1 MRILVGV
8 KRVLDYTIK
17 ARVKPDKTGVE
28 LANQRMGSNPFCDI
42 ALEEA
47 VRLKEA
53 GKASEIVAVSIGP
66 KASAETLRSALALGA
81 DRAIHVLTDLSTDLE
96 LQPCATVG
104 LLENVVRDVDP
115 NLVLLG
121 KQSIDGDYCQTGAM
135 LAARLGWPQATF
147 ACNVTVDEGGNEITV
162 ERETDN
168 GTQTLVMMMVINCL
182 CCNVNVLVFFFIF

>member
-1 MRILVGV
+1 M
-8 KRVLDYTIK
+8 LDYSIK

-47 VRLKEA
+47 VRIKEA
-53 GKASEIVAVSIGP
+53 GNATEVIAVSIGP
-66 KASAETLRSALALGA
+66 KESSETLRSALALGA
-81 DRAIHVLTDLSTDLE
+81 DRAIHVLTDLAIDLE

-104 LLENVVRDVDP
+104 LLENVVRDIDP

-147 ACNVTVDEGGNEITV
+147 ACNVTLNKGANEVTV

-168 GTQTLVMMMVINCL
+168 GTQTLVMMMSHSL
-182 CCNVNVLVFFFIF
+182 YLLQY